1 MIPLLIFHQ
10 EEPGFLLPEKIPVH
24 PKNQI
29 RDPVGYYTT
38 GTKWITSDMNN
49 YSWGGD
55 LATGVKIILVP
66 VTGVLL
72 IPLMTGIYFHI
83 PPAEISGLIV
93 SIFIL
98 QPFAIVV
105 GLGLGIGPLPLLLI
119 MCSFGLSVIIGLT
132 GICDLF
138 AERSEWLRSHLKK
151 IEAVSGKSALL
162 KKYGIYA
169 LIPFIWVPGIGLYGC
184 VLIAWLFRWRGLP
197 AAGIIFSGW
206 ILATALVLMTSLGII
221 ELFP

>member
-1 MIPLLIFHQ
+1 MYFSTGRS
-10 EEPGFLLPEKIPVH
+10 GFPFTGKIPAH
-24 PKNQI
+24 SGNQDGI
-29 RDPVGYYTT
+29 LSGIIQS
-38 GTKWITSDMNN
+38 GTKWSTSDMNN

-72 IPLMTGIYFHI
+72 IPFMTGVYFHV
-83 PPAEISGLIV
+83 PPAVISGLVV
-93 SIFIL
+93 SILIL

-162 KKYGIYA
+162 KKYGI
-169 LIPFIWVPGIGLYGC
+169 
-184 VLIAWLFRWRGLP
+184 
-197 AAGIIFSGW
+197 
-206 ILATALVLMTSLGII
+206 
-221 ELFP
+221 

>member
-1 MIPLLIFHQ
+1 
-10 EEPGFLLPEKIPVH
+10 
-24 PKNQI
+24 
-29 RDPVGYYTT
+29 
-38 GTKWITSDMNN
+38 MNN
-49 YSWGGD
+49 FSGRGD
-55 LATGVKIILVP
+55 LAEGLKVILVV
-66 VTGVLL
+66 VTGILL
-72 IPLMTGIYFHI
+72 IPLMTGVYFHI
-83 PPAEISGLIV
+83 PPAEISGLVV
-93 SIFIL
+93 SILVL

-132 GICDLF
+132 GICDLL

-184 VLIAWLFRWRGLP
+184 VLIAWLFRWRGLK

-206 ILATALVLMTSLGII
+206 ILATALVLITSLGII
-221 ELFP
+221 ELFL